1 MKKILVIEDDVLL
14 RRSLLKIL
22 NAEGFQL
29 LEADNG
35 QDGLELLY
43 SEQPDLVLC
52 DLIMPNLDGYGVLE
66 HLRSNP
72 ETLSI
77 PFICLTAQHERSNLR
92 RIMELGAD
100 DYLTKPYSK
109 SELLAA
115 IKAQFN
121 QQEGVNFPLSLSECK
136 GLIQLTGNKQDESQI
151 NLSPQLSLQR
161 KFKQILKEISSPE
174 QSVPV
179 LILSLDR
186 LEQFQD
192 YLGADYGDILVQ
204 AVINRIDDEL
214 KRAGFVVKFKDEK
227 IALILPP
234 ISDRKEIEEIAI
246 NLLNCLSKPIHFFEY
261 KLLLG
266 CCLGVSLYPQHD
278 YHFDNLLIKANIALR
293 QAQQQGT
300 HSYFVYTNE
309 IWTKIQN
316 RFRLEIDLH
325 HALDKKEFIIHY
337 QPQLDL
343 KTGKIIGAEAL
354 FRWPHPQRGLVPPS
368 ECLSIA
374 EESDLIVEIDEWMI
388 RQVCQQV
395 KQWQNQGFELS
406 VAVNISGVKFH
417 QRNLRPYVMQ
427 VLKQTELDPQYLELE
442 LTESVLVKNPEGSV
456 AMLHELKDL
465 GISLSLDD
473 FGTGYSSL
481 SYLQKFPFD
490 TLKLDRCFVED
501 VNLNVK
507 NAAIVKATI
516 MMAHSLN
523 MRVIAEGVETEAEQQ
538 FMRDHECDCL
548 QGYWFSR
555 PVEARMFEQLIKT
568 NSAAIAAKPLSTLER

>member
-22 NAEGFQL
+22 HAEGFQL

-35 QDGLELLY
+35 QVGLQLLH
-43 SEQPDLVLC
+43 SQQPDLVLC
-52 DLIMPNLDGYGVLE
+52 DLIMPEMDGYGVLE
-66 HLRSNP
+66 YLRSNP
-72 ETLSI
+72 DTLSI

-92 RIMELGAD
+92 RVMELGAD

-115 IKAQFN
+115 IQAQFN
-121 QQEGVNFPLSLSECK
+121 KQERVNLPLSLSESQ
-136 GLIQLTGNKQDESQI
+136 GLIQLTANREDESQI
-151 NLSPQLSLQR
+151 NLTAQLSLQS
-161 KFKQILKEISSPE
+161 KFKQIIKEIDSP
-174 QSVPV
+174 QQLVPV
-179 LILSLDR
+179 FILSLDR
-186 LEQFQD
+186 LERFQD
-192 YLGADYGDILVQ
+192 YLGVDYGDILVQ
-204 AVINRIDDEL
+204 AVINRIHEEL

-234 ISDRKEIEEIAI
+234 ISHSEEIEEIALK
-246 NLLNCLSKPIHFFEY
+246 LLNCLSKPIKISDY

-278 YHFDNLLIKANIALR
+278 DNFDNLLIKANIALR

-309 IWTKIQN
+309 IWTKIQD

-325 HALDKKEFIIHY
+325 HALDNEEFIIHY

-343 KTGKIIGAEAL
+343 KTGRIIGAEAL
-354 FRWPHPQRGLVPPS
+354 FRWQHPQRGLVPPL

-374 EESDLIVEIDEWMI
+374 EENDLIVEIDEWMI

-406 VAVNISGVKFH
+406 VAVNVSGVKFH
-417 QRNLRPYVMQ
+417 QRNLGRYVMQ
-427 VLKQTELDPQYLELE
+427 VLKQTGLDPKYLELE
-442 LTESVLVKNPEGSV
+442 LTESVLVKNPERSV
-456 AMLHELKDL
+456 AILHELKNL
-465 GISLSLDD
+465 GIGLSLDD

-490 TLKLDRCFVED
+490 TLKLDRCFVQD
-501 VNLNVK
+501 VNRHIK

-516 MMAHSLN
+516 VMAHSLN
-523 MRVIAEGVETEAEQQ
+523 MRVVAEGVETEAEQQ
-538 FMRDHECDCL
+538 FLRDHECDCL

-555 PVEARMFEQLIKT
+555 PVEPRIFEQLVKA
-568 NSAAIAAKPLSTLER
+568 NAAEIPTKPLSPLEC